1 MAVLTKHKVLTAL
14 NLQSQELAAKLK
26 VDKSTV
32 SRWPD
37 NGPIPDKYQFR
48 MLKHPEFKSIDWDEI
63 AAKRA

>member
-1 MAVLTKHKVLTAL
+1 MAALTKQKVLTAFKW
-14 NLQSQELAAKLK
+14 QSQELAAKLK

-37 NGPIPDKYQFR
+37 NGPIPEKYQFR
-48 MLKHPEFKSIDWDEI
+48 LSKHPELQHIDWDEI

>member
-1 MAVLTKHKVLTAL
+1 MAALTKQKVLTAL
-14 NLQSQELAAKLK
+14 KWQAQELAAKLK

-37 NGPIPDKYQFR
+37 NGPIPEKYQFR
-48 MLKHPEFKSIDWDEI
+48 LRFHDDLKHVDWDAI